1 MRILVVGA
9 GVYVLGRGTSGLG
22 TVLPTLAQA
31 SKQIDIDEVTICST
45 SDRGRPDVAR
55 ATAEINRRLGS
66 SLKVSH
72 ALLEQALPARLSS
85 QAFPAAPA
93 FDCAIISVPD
103 HLHFEIGRRALEAGL
118 HCLMVKPFV
127 PTMEEGRRLISL
139 AEERHLYGAVEFHK
153 RFDEANLIVRRMV
166 NEGRVGTLA
175 YATVEYS
182 QRITVPRDLF
192 AGWAAR
198 TNIFQY
204 LGVHYVD
211 LLHFITGYQPRRLTA
226 VGHRGVLTGLGIDTY
241 DSVHVMLEWEQGFVS
256 QFAVGW
262 IDPERS
268 SAISDQRYLLVGSDG
283 RIECDQKNRG
293 LRVVGPGGP
302 GGPGDIEDINPYFS
316 EYLARPGE
324 PLEFGGYG
332 YQSILRFLLD
342 VKSGVDPSSLE
353 GKRPTFRSA
362 LASTAVLQAVRE
374 SLEAGSGWK
383 TIDAA
388 A

>member
-9 GVYVLGRGTSGLG
+9 GAYVLGRGTSGLG
-22 TVLPTLAQA
+22 TVLPALAQA
-31 SKQIDIDEVTICST
+31 SKQIDIEEVTICST
-45 SDRGRPDVAR
+45 SDRGQLDVAR
-55 ATAEINRRLGS
+55 AATEINRRIGA
-66 SLKVSH
+66 SLKVNH
-72 ALLEQALPARLSS
+72 ALLKDALPAGRST
-85 QAFPAAPA
+85 PA
-93 FDCAIISVPD
+93 FDCAIVSVPD
-103 HLHFEIGRRALEAGL
+103 HLHFEIGRRVLEARL

-127 PTMEEGRRLISL
+127 PTTEEGRRLISL
-139 AEERHLYGAVEFHK
+139 ADEHRLYGVVEFHK

-166 NEGRVGTLA
+166 NEGRLGTLA

-182 QRITVPRDLF
+182 QRVTVPRDVF
-192 AGWAAR
+192 AGWASR

-211 LLHFITGYQPRRLTA
+211 LLYFITGYQPRRLTA
-226 VGHRGVLTGLGIDTY
+226 AGHRGVLTGLGLDTY

-268 SAISDQRYLLVGSDG
+268 SAISDQRYLLVGSES

-293 LRVVGPGGP
+293 LRVVGPGGV
-302 GGPGDIEDINPYFS
+302 DDINPYFS

-324 PLEFGGYG
+324 PLEFSGYG
-332 YQSILRFLLD
+332 YKSIERFLLD
-342 VKSGVDPSSLE
+342 VSDLKHSRVDPSSLE

-374 SLEAGSGWK
+374 SLEAGSAWRDV
-383 TIDAA
+383 DAA
-388 A
+388 V

>member
-9 GVYVLGRGTSGLG
+9 GMYVLGRGTSGLG

-45 SDRGRPDVAR
+45 SDRGLSEVAR
-55 ATAEINRRLGS
+55 AAIEINRRLGS
-66 SLKVSH
+66 SLKVTH
-72 ALLEQALPARLSS
+72 ALLDRALPAGRSS
-85 QAFPAAPA
+85 PAATA
-93 FDCAIISVPD
+93 FDCAIVSVPD
-103 HLHFEIGRRALEAGL
+103 HLHFEIGTRVLEAGL

-127 PTMEEGRRLISL
+127 PTTQEGRRLISL
-139 AEERHLYGAVEFHK
+139 AEERRLYGAVELHK

-166 NEGRVGTLA
+166 NEGRLGTLA

-182 QRITVPRDLF
+182 QRITIPRDRF
-192 AGWAAR
+192 ASWASR

-211 LLHFITGYQPRRLTA
+211 LLHFITGYQPRRVTA
-226 VGHRGVLTGLGIDTY
+226 VGHRGVLAELGIDTY
-241 DSVHVMLEWEQGFVS
+241 DSVHVILEWEQGFVS

-293 LRVVGPGGP
+293 LRVVGPEGV
-302 GGPGDIEDINPYFS
+302 EDINPYFS

-324 PLEFGGYG
+324 PLEFTGYG

-342 VKSGVDPSSLE
+342 IESRADPSSLE

-362 LASTAVLQAVRE
+362 MVSTAVLQAVRE
-374 SLEAGSGWK
+374 SLETGSAWK
-383 TIDAA
+383 EVDAA
-388 A
+388 V

>member
-9 GVYVLGRGTSGLG
+9 GMYVLGRGTSGLG

-31 SKQIDIDEVTICST
+31 SKQIDIGEVTICST
-45 SDRGRPDVAR
+45 SDRGGPEVAR
-55 ATAEINRRLGS
+55 AATEINRRLGS

-72 ALLEQALPARLSS
+72 ALLERALPAGRSS
-85 QAFPAAPA
+85 RAAPA
-93 FDCAIISVPD
+93 FDCAIVSVPD
-103 HLHFEIGRRALEAGL
+103 HLHFEIGRRVLEAGL

-139 AEERHLYGAVEFHK
+139 ADEHGLYGAVEFHK

-166 NEGRVGTLA
+166 GEGRLGTLA

-192 AGWAAR
+192 TGWAAR

-211 LLHFITGYQPRRLTA
+211 LLHFITGYQPRRVTA

-241 DSVHVMLEWEQGFVS
+241 DSVHVILEWEQGFVS

-293 LRVVGPGGP
+293 LRVVGPEGP
-302 GGPGDIEDINPYFS
+302 GGPGGIVDVNPYFS

-332 YQSILRFLLD
+332 YESILRFLLD
-342 VKSGVDPSSLE
+342 VESRVDPSSLE

-362 LASTAVLQAVRE
+362 LASTAVIQAVRE
-374 SLEAGSGWK
+374 SLDAASGWK
-383 TIDAA
+383 NVDAA
-388 A
+388 V